1 MSSTLKWENDPV
13 VQLEGCILP
22 VLGAAPEIL
31 ARVLAAPD
39 AGFDPHVAA
48 DLLATFQVADTQLRN
63 GGAKHLRPTGMQLQG
78 NDLDLCKTA
87 AEAVSS
93 VGKALQAMV
102 AQAQS
107 GSAVSGTD
115 AARITEKIATV
126 LRPAVNTALDVFR
139 RVFIGTVL
147 ERQTARGQQ
156 TDAAIRQLSE
166 ISEMIFFIAVNA
178 SVEAARAGDAG
189 RGFAVIGQD
198 IRALSL
204 SARAATDGLC
214 ALMDGNN

>member
-1 MSSTLKWENDPV
+1 MSKALHWENDPV
-13 VQLEGCILP
+13 VRLEGCILP

-31 ARVLAAPD
+31 ARVLAARD
-39 AGFDPHVAA
+39 VGLDQRAAA
-48 DLLATFQVADTQLRN
+48 DLLATFKVAETQLRS
-63 GGAKHLRPTGMQLQG
+63 GGSKFLGPTGMQIKRD
-78 NDLDLCKTA
+78 DLALCITA

-93 VGKALQAMV
+93 VGRALQAVV
-102 AQAQS
+102 AQARA
-107 GSAVSGTD
+107 GGAVTGAE
-115 AARITEKIATV
+115 AARITEEIATGM
-126 LRPAVNTALDVFR
+126 RPAVNAALDVFR

-147 ERQTARGQQ
+147 ERQVAQARQA
-156 TDAAIRQLSE
+156 DAAIRQLSE

-204 SARAATDGLC
+204 SAREATDGLC
-214 ALMDGNN
+214 GLMESPG